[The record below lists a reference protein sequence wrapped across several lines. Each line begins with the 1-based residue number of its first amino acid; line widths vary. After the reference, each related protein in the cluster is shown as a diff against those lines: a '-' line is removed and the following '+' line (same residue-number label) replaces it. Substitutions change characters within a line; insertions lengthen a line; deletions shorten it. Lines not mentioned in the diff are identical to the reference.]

1 MWKEWKCIFTANN
14 IVETPGEENER
25 ANQLVKD
32 RKRAIFLDL
41 ESENYCRERYSVE
54 LSLNGVVCDMEID
67 TAADFSIMSK
77 SIYDQFSHFPLYPS
91 AVKLKTYTGET
102 LQVSGEMKCE
112 LCTKIRLLG
121 CQL

>member
-1 MWKEWKCIFTANN
+1 
-14 IVETPGEENER
+14 
-25 ANQLVKD
+25 
-32 RKRAIFLDL
+32 
-41 ESENYCRERYSVE
+41 
-54 LSLNGVVCDMEID
+54 MEID

-77 SIYDQFSHFPLYPS
+77 SIYDQKFNHFPLYPS

-112 LCTKIRLLG
+112 MRTKIRLLG